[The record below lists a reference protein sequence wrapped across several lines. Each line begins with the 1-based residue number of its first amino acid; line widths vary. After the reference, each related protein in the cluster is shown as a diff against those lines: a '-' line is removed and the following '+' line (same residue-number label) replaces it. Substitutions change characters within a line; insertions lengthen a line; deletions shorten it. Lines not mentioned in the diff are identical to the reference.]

1 MAIIKIPFT
10 LADDGSMTPH
20 QDHYAIDF
28 QSIDELPPINR
39 EEHGSLLRQL
49 LSSNN
54 DTQSSENIKESD
66 ENIREPDENI
76 REPDENIREPT
87 ENIREPDEN
96 IKEPNYDSHIEN
108 KSSEPEN
115 HHPLMVSIR
124 EFMNRPSPKQSN
136 TISFK
141 NRPHSA
147 RKNRS
152 AKKRHHLANDLQPVS
167 RI

>member
-1 MAIIKIPFT
+1 MQKTYLANIKIPFT
-10 LADDGSMTPH
+10 LSPDGSMTPH
-20 QDHYAIDF
+20 QDRYAIDF

-54 DTQSSENIKESD
+54 DAQSSENIREPT
-66 ENIREPDENI
+66 ENIKEPDENI
-76 REPDENIREPT
+76 REPD
-87 ENIREPDEN
+87 D
-96 IKEPNYDSHIEN
+96 DSHIEN

-152 AKKRHHLANDLQPVS
+152 AKKRPHPANDL
-167 RI
+167 